1 MRQSASFFNR
11 SRIVI
16 SFDTSVGPLLQCM
29 TDDMRIRKLAP
40 KTQAANL
47 RVVREFARFLGRS
60 PATAAEGLR
69 GHQLNLVDH
78 GTLPIS
84 LDAAIGALKF
94 FFESR
99 SASPN

>member
-1 MRQSASFFNR
+1 M
-11 SRIVI
+11 I

-69 GHQLNLVDH
+69 GHQLNLVD